1 MRRKHMNKIIE
12 LKKHRGLTNEDIS
25 QILAANHGYRYSR
38 ATISRWIT
46 GNRKCPEEVITV
58 LAGPDL
64 LDVDNEH
71 LGELFDEVYSEKHP
85 NPPDQMCIDDEY
97 GNPLVHIE
105 HVYMSYSTLCEMFEG
120 QLPWG
125 HLKLLLNGFGHKVD
139 EQVRADVLTFTNQD
153 WDRVLYPLW
162 NYSNGQSSYN
172 KVLLKLYDLGLYKLE
187 EPNEQN

>member
-1 MRRKHMNKIIE
+1 MNKIIE

-25 QILAANHGYRYSR
+25 QILAANHSYRYSR

-46 GNRKCPEEVITV
+46 GNRKCPEEVITL

-85 NPPDQMCIDDEY
+85 NPPDQMCIDDECV
-97 GNPLVHIE
+97 NTSAPIE
-105 HVYMSYSTLCEMFEG
+105 HVYMSYSTLCEMFEW
-120 QLPWG
+120 QMPWP
-125 HLKLLLNGFGHKVD
+125 HMEKLLEGFSYKTD
-139 EQVRADVLTFTNQD
+139 EKGMADVLTFTNDD
-153 WDRVLYPLW
+153 WCGVLCYLW
-162 NYSNGQSSYN
+162 GANGCRFSYN

>member
-1 MRRKHMNKIIE
+1 MNKIIE

-85 NPPDQMCIDDEY
+85 IDPQMTIEMSL
-97 GNPLVHIE
+97 GNITPILVPS
-105 HVYMSYSTLCEMFEG
+105 YMSYSKLCEMFED
-120 QLPWG
+120 QIPYSD
-125 HLKLLLNGFGHKVD
+125 LKLLLNGFNLKAD
-139 EQVRADVLTFTNQD
+139 ERRSTNVDVLTLANKD

-162 NYSNGQSSYN
+162 NNGGHQSSYN
-172 KVLLKLYDLGLYKLE
+172 KVLLKLYNLGLYKLE